1 MYVAL
6 AVVVHALLAIAA
18 AFIIAPYSLQPI
30 ATIAALADLGMAS
43 AAMSGIGLAATAKY
57 LSKRMR
63 TISGPQVG
71 LACGVLCNGTM
82 GLVLVG
88 FDFSLVIYLAI
99 LAPALLAVL
108 LATLLDRSK
117 SGWQQS

>member
-1 MYVAL
+1 MYAVLAAL
-6 AVVVHALLAIAA
+6 VHAVLAITAA
-18 AFIIAPYSLQPI
+18 LIIAPYSLQPV
-30 ATIAALADLGMAS
+30 ATTMALADLGMAS
-43 AAMSGIGLAATAKY
+43 AVISGIGLAATARY

-71 LACGVLCNGTM
+71 LACGALCNATM
-82 GLVLVG
+82 GTLLVG
-88 FDFSLVIYLAI
+88 VDFSLVIYLAI